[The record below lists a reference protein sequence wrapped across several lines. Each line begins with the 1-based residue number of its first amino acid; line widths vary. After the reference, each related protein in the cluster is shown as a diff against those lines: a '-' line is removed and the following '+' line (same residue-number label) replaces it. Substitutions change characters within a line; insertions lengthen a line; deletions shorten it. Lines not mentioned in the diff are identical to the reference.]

1 MTVSANPPNPAADD
15 VSVRKAKHRKSTL
28 ENIGMT
34 VSANSPNPA
43 AASISVT
50 KVDSV
55 LGQHKCCRS
64 KKASV
69 SPAAANMTVK
79 PEPGLPPQQAQS
91 RLSRKKF
98 LNQTKTKAMS
108 LLG

>member
-1 MTVSANPPNPAADD
+1 MTVSANPLNPAADD
-15 VSVRKAKHRKSTL
+15 VSVRKAKHHKSTL

-34 VSANSPNPA
+34 VSANPPNPA
-43 AASISVT
+43 AASVSVT

-55 LGQHKCCRS
+55 LTQHKCCRS
-64 KKASV
+64 KQASV
-69 SPAAANMTVK
+69 SPTAANVTVK
-79 PEPGLPPQQAQS
+79 PKPGLPPQQAQS

-98 LNQTKTKAMS
+98 LNQMKMKVIS